1 MRKRTE
7 RPRREPE
14 STGPEAVEGRATASE
29 GRGTTDPAETRPQ
42 PEPTG
47 PEPVQ
52 GQDRAASSDS
62 APGEPINAESDAN
75 ARVKGAD
82 PEGES
87 EPDAGTKPETLTGP
101 SPTIRSDD
109 DEATTG
115 GAEIVAPEPSPEVL
129 ATRKGMFGV
138 IGTGDTSGFGGLTRT
153 VEFPAS
159 ATPPFGGWWDSVY
172 DRIGRLFAEGDD
184 PLEPPGK
191 EPVPNYSDV
200 ITKVVIHRG
209 EITFHVARER
219 LAELV
224 LHLRDDAYL
233 RFEFCSSVSG
243 VHYPADTGRELHAVY
258 HLQSMTH
265 NRRLRLEVS
274 APDDDPH
281 IPSVVS
287 TYPTADWHE
296 RETYDMF
303 GIVFDGHPALT
314 RILMP
319 DDWPG
324 HPQRKDYPLGGIPV
338 EYKGAK
344 VPPPEERRAYS

>member
-1 MRKRTE
+1 MSEPT
-7 RPRREPE
+7 RPDREPAS
-14 STGPEAVEGRATASE
+14 STGEPPGPEPAGRSAST
-29 GRGTTDPAETRPQ
+29 GSARGTTDPAATRPNS
-42 PEPTG
+42 EPTG
-47 PEPVQ
+47 PEPVEGK
-52 GQDRAASSDS
+52 GQAPPSSD
-62 APGEPINAESDAN
+62 PGEPINAESDAD

-87 EPDAGTKPETLTGP
+87 QPDAGTKPETLTGP

-115 GAEIVAPEPSPEVL
+115 GAEIVPAESSPEVL

-138 IGTGDTSGFGGLTRT
+138 VGTGDTSGFGGLTRT
-153 VEFPAS
+153 IESPPA

-172 DRIGRLFAEGDD
+172 DRMGEL
-184 PLEPPGK
+184 
-191 EPVPNYSDV
+191 VPRYSDV

-224 LHLRDDAYL
+224 QHLRDDAYL

-265 NRRLRLEVS
+265 NRRIRLEVS

-338 EYKGAK
+338 EYKGAT